1 MKSQPTRPRT
11 APAVLLGAVLL
22 LLRVAALPA
31 QTGGT
36 SPYESVLKDLVAA
49 LDGLTKILVSVRDES
64 AAKAAVPEVKK
75 AVARLTDVQ
84 KKAEALPQPDK
95 AEKDRVTRL
104 YRSKL
109 QESINK
115 LTTEIARVKAIPGGS
130 ELAALIK
137 PAQTKPKSP

>member
-1 MKSQPTRPRT
+1 M
-11 APAVLLGAVLL
+11 A
-22 LLRVAALPA
+22 VAALPA

-49 LDGLTKILVSVRDES
+49 LDGLTKILLGVRDETG
-64 AAKAAVPEVKK
+64 AKAAMPEVKK
-75 AVARLTDVQ
+75 AVGRLTEVQ

-95 AEKDRVTRL
+95 AEKDRVTKL

-109 QESINK
+109 QDSINK

-137 PAQTKPKSP
+137 PAQTKAKNP